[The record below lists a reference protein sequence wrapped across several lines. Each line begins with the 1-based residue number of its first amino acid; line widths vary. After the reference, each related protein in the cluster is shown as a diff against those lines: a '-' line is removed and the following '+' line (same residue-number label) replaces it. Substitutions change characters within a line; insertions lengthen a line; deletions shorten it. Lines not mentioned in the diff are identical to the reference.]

1 MILYCYGAKQI
12 FLTYRG
18 SMARKSMS
26 FRKKAARILSAF
38 LLPLALLPTA
48 RYCD

>member
-1 MILYCYGAKQI
+1 MIRCCYGAKLI
-12 FLTYRG
+12 FLTYRS

-38 LLPLALLPTA
+38 LLHLTLLPTD